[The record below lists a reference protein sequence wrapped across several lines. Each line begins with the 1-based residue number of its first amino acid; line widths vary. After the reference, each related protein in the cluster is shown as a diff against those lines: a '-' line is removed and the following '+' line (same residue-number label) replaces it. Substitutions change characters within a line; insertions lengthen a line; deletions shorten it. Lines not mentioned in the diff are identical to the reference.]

1 MDGGKKAS
9 AKSKKK
15 VQQEDDEEMI
25 DTSGQQ
31 QDFVDKMKKRAT
43 VKTYGIDNV
52 RLLLNSYG

>member
-1 MDGGKKAS
+1 MEASNKAS

-15 VQQEDDEEMI
+15 AQEELI
-25 DTSGQQ
+25 DTTSVD

-52 RLLLNSYG
+52 TLTLNLTL